1 MRRFEGFTIVEMLF
15 VIVII
20 GIGMSIAVPSFQ
32 GMLQRNRLA
41 TQAND
46 ISMAINLARSEA
58 SRIGNIVSLQAL
70 VGTAGNEFG
79 GGYCLITGNPGDCI
93 DDPDPDNGNTVIRRF
108 PALTGGATLE
118 GVDDAPNSGD
128 WDSPRTSIQFNGRGG
143 LSGTSN
149 QVRYLDLCLDG
160 QLGRRIQLALIGRP
174 KVWREAEP
182 GDPTPPTVQPDC

>member
-58 SRIGNIVSLQAL
+58 SRIGNTTSLQA
-70 VGTAGNEFG
+70 GA
-79 GGYCLITGNPGDCI
+79 
-93 DDPDPDNGNTVIRRF
+93 PDQ
-108 PALTGGATLE
+108 E
-118 GVDDAPNSGD
+118 
-128 WDSPRTSIQFNGRGG
+128 PR
-143 LSGTSN
+143 
-149 QVRYLDLCLDG
+149 
-160 QLGRRIQLALIGRP
+160 P
-174 KVWREAEP
+174 
-182 GDPTPPTVQPDC
+182 

>member
-1 MRRFEGFTIVEMLF
+1 MRRFDGFTMVEMLF

-46 ISMAINLARSEA
+46 LTMALNLARSEA
-58 SRIGNIVSLQAL
+58 SRIGNIVSLQAA
-70 VGTAGNEFG
+70 VGAVGNEFG
-79 GGYCLITGNPGDCI
+79 EGYCIVIGTPGNCAT
-93 DDPDPDNGNTVIRRF
+93 TVVRRF
-108 PALTGGATLE
+108 PALQGTETLA
-118 GVDDAPNSGD
+118 GVDDAPNGGD

-174 KVWREAEP
+174 KVWKEAEL
-182 GDPTPPTVQPDC
+182 GDPVPSVQPDC

>member
-1 MRRFEGFTIVEMLF
+1 MRRFEGFTMIEMLF

-46 ISMAINLARSEA
+46 LTMAINLARSEA

-79 GGYCLITGNPGDCI
+79 GGYCLITDNPGDCT
-93 DDPDPDNGNTVIRRF
+93 DDADNTVIRRF

-182 GDPTPPTVQPDC
+182 GDPVPSVQPDC

>member
-58 SRIGNIVSLQAL
+58 SRIGNTTSLQAA
-70 VGTAGNEFG
+70 VGTLGNEFG
-79 GGYCLITGNPGDCI
+79 GGYCIVRGTPVNCDNP
-93 DDPDPDNGNTVIRRF
+93 VIRRF
-108 PALTGGATLE
+108 P
-118 GVDDAPNSGD
+118 P
-128 WDSPRTSIQFNGRGG
+128 
-143 LSGTSN
+143 
-149 QVRYLDLCLDG
+149 
-160 QLGRRIQLALIGRP
+160 LIRGRP
-174 KVWREAEP
+174 PVA
-182 GDPTPPTVQPDC
+182 